1 MSRFV
6 VIGGGH
12 AAGQAVASL
21 RQDGF
26 DGEIDVVGDEPHLP
40 YQRPPLS
47 KQYLSGEHAIDRVYL
62 RAAAFYDER
71 KITLH
76 LGVRANAIDPKAHTV
91 ALVDGRNAA
100 VRQTADRNRQPR
112 PAPQHSR

>member
-1 MSRFV
+1 MV
-6 VIGGGH
+6 GGGH

-26 DGEIDVVGDEPHLP
+26 DGEIVVIGDEPHVP

-47 KQYLSGEHAIDRVYL
+47 KQYLSGEHTIDRVYL

-76 LGVRANAIDPKAHTV
+76 LGVRVEKIDPNAHTV
-91 ALVDGRNAA
+91 TLSTGD
-100 VRQTADRNRQPR
+100 DD
-112 PAPQHSR
+112 

>member
-26 DGEIDVVGDEPHLP
+26 EGEIVLIGDEPHVP

-47 KQYLSGEHAIDRVYL
+47 KQYLSGEHTIDRVYL
-62 RAAAFYDER
+62 RAAAFYQER

-76 LGVRANAIDPKAHTV
+76 LGVRANANRSEGTHGGA
-91 ALVDGRNAA
+91 VD
-100 VRQTADRNRQPR
+100 TAKRCSTTNC
-112 PAPQHSR
+112 